1 MRPIQLKSAK
11 FSVIIPEEEN
21 DRFEKSLEELLTRF
35 SITGDKKIQHEKDL
49 TFRGANSELN
59 TGFHSFREG
68 SIYKG
73 ICKDKPVYLIIL
85 ALNDK
90 FQRIIEFC
98 LLVKSLEEL
107 KELIRGA
114 EFMDSTELGNVC
126 KKYSASGIIL
136 ETYIA
141 IKKDNNTDP
150 DYEYRVRELSYY
162 GNISEDFFIKCIG
175 PRFGYI

>member
-1 MRPIQLKSAK
+1 MRPIRLKSAK

-35 SITGDKKIQHEKDL
+35 SITSDKKIQYVKDF
-49 TFRGANSELN
+49 TFREANSELN

-85 ALNDK
+85 ALNCK

-98 LLVKSLEEL
+98 LLINSLEEL
-107 KELIRGA
+107 KELIRRS
-114 EFMDSTELGNVC
+114 EFIDSSELEDIC
-126 KKYSASGIIL
+126 KKYIADGIIL
-136 ETYIA
+136 ESYIA
-141 IKKDNNTDP
+141 IKKDNTNP

-162 GNISEDFFIKCIG
+162 GNISEDFFTKCIEA
-175 PRFGYI
+175 RFGYF

>member
-1 MRPIQLKSAK
+1 MRSIRLKSAK

-35 SITGDKKIQHEKDL
+35 SITNDKKIQYVKDF

-85 ALNDK
+85 ALNCK

-98 LLVKSLEEL
+98 LLINSLEEL
-107 KELIRGA
+107 KELIRGS
-114 EFMDSTELGNVC
+114 EFIDSSELEDIC
-126 KKYSASGIIL
+126 KKYIADGIIL
-136 ETYIA
+136 ESYIA
-141 IKKDNNTDP
+141 IKKDNTDP

-162 GNISEDFFIKCIG
+162 GNISEDFFTKCIEA
-175 PRFGYI
+175 RFGYF